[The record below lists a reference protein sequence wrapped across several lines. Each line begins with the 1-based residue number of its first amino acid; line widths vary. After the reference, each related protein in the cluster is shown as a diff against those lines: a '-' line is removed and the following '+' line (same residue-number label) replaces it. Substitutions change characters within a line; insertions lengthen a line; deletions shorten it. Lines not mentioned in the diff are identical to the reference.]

1 MEKFEIR
8 ASAEILPQ
16 DFIMN
21 TWLYSPD
28 RIGLVYSSNNPTC
41 LKTLFQ
47 TRSWVLKD
55 RMLYKLNCNYESNQ
69 SIEDKETKTEICWYK
84 VKSFGI
90 KTRTKV
96 VVLTA
101 APIIELMEL
110 Y

>member
-8 ASAEILPQ
+8 ASAEIMPQ

-69 SIEDKETKTEICWYK
+69 SIEDKETKTEICWY
-84 VKSFGI
+84 
-90 KTRTKV
+90 
-96 VVLTA
+96 
-101 APIIELMEL
+101 
-110 Y
+110 